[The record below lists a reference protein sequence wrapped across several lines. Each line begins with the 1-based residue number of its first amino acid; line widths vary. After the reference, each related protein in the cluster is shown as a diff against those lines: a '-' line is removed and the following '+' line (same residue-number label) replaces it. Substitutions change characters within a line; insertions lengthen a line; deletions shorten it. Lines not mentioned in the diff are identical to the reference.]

1 VIVPIDSIHLLRVA
15 ARTTGGDRTVA
26 VEHLDVSL
34 ADSMAIGVR
43 TEAALLRRTA
53 VAVDSASRNEFRKCV
68 KVTRLATD
76 RLDELKAACDLMTN
90 LSADLDRMQRQ
101 HRAP

>member
-15 ARTTGGDRTVA
+15 ARTAGGDRTVA
-26 VEHLDVSL
+26 VAHLDVLL
-34 ADSMAIGVR
+34 ADSMAMRVR

-53 VAVDSASRNEFRKCV
+53 IAVDSASRNDIWKYV

-90 LSADLDRMQRQ
+90 ISADLDRMQRQ